1 MTTQIPEGEIA
12 GALATLQNLS
22 DEEIRHLI
30 DDDTHFENYIL
41 NLAQVKQWD
50 NEKDLM
56 MASNKSLAEYNLTYE
71 SKLKEG
77 KTGLMEL
84 YEKARSL
91 TDELETKRAQLE
103 SLSSRTSLD
112 TTYALLQTASAE
124 AEEESETITEQFLS
138 GGMETEAFISKFV
151 AQRTNAHLRRL
162 KSEKMGELVS
172 SQRNRP
178 SFNAPYPTGPGMPMP
193 MPGMM

>member
-1 MTTQIPEGEIA
+1 
-12 GALATLQNLS
+12 
-22 DEEIRHLI
+22 
-30 DDDTHFENYIL
+30 
-41 NLAQVKQWD
+41 
-50 NEKDLM
+50 
-56 MASNKSLAEYNLTYE
+56 LTYE
-71 SKLKEG
+71 PKLKEG
-77 KTGLMEL
+77 KTVLMEL

-124 AEEESETITEQFLS
+124 AEEESETISEQFLS
-138 GGMETEAFISKFV
+138 GGMETDAFITKFV
-151 AQRTNAHLRRL
+151 AQRTTAHLRRL

-172 SQRNRP
+172 SQRTRP